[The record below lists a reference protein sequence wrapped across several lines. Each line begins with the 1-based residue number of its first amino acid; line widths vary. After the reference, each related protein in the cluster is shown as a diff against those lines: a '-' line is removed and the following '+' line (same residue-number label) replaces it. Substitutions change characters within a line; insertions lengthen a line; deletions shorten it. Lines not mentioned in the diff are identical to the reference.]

1 MEIMDISQ
9 NDELETLARKCNTNF
24 RRLAWSTREAIK
36 KQSLIDGAAVD
47 QALRELGD
55 SISELTNVVIP
66 DTVSAQIDA
75 LDIPGMIDDGVSR
88 LIPPIGAYLLSDSS
102 PDLTYQGTTWTQVD
116 TVDTTGG
123 LSIDLWQRTA

>member
-47 QALRELGD
+47 QALRELGE

-66 DTVSAQIDA
+66 DTVSEQIDA

-88 LIPPIGAYLLSDSS
+88 LIPPVGAYLLSDSS
-102 PDLTYQGTTWTQVD
+102 PDSTYQGTTWTQVD